1 MDMRYFAWAGYDLLG
16 AQATTSTGYA
26 PPRLEGREA
35 VTTKMSATE
44 IVPVLS
50 AGPAIPDEDGCP

>member
-16 AQATTSTGYA
+16 AVAVSTGYD
-26 PPRLEGREA
+26 PLRLEGRES

-50 AGPAIPDEDGCP
+50 AGPAIPGEDDCP